1 MFEPYAVVAAIT
13 VYWFLLP
20 WLISRRRKSRVDFLI
35 ELPWYLVFLLFIVV
49 GSLLRGTSLA
59 CENLYSW
66 LHAKFIKLNKAI
78 EGRYLE
84 DDYPRQ

>member
-1 MFEPYAVVAAIT
+1 MFEPYAIALAIT
-13 VYWFLLP
+13 LYWFLLP

-35 ELPWYLVFLLFIVV
+35 ELPWYVVFLLFVVV
-49 GSLLRGTSLA
+49 GSILRGTSLG
-59 CENLYSW
+59 CENLHGW
-66 LHAKFIKLNKAI
+66 LHAKFIWVNRSI